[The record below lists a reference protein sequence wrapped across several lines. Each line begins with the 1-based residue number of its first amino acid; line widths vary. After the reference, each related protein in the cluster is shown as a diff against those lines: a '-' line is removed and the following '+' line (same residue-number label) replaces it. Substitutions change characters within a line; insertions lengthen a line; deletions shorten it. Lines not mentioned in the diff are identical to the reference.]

1 MSEFDEKQLY
11 DDSESDMSLE
21 MMEAECMLDD
31 DVLSF
36 LEECDT
42 GKPLSANKVM
52 IPEELANMVGYQGV
66 IYGFIREDSGYH
78 VIIGWEGNE
87 PATVLGTSLIGMIGE
102 GNAET
107 MPVFIK
113 GKWSGEKLEM
123 FLCTKESEESV
134 ELVTDIYTMKQDVF
148 SRNSGLIETNWM
160 DEQCA
165 VICGCGSVGSCIALQ
180 LARSGVGRFVLV
192 DTDCMEIHNVCR
204 HQCNLTDVGRYKV
217 DAVAERIYRINP
229 QAQIKKFYQRIQE
242 VKKENYEE
250 WISPEN
256 AIFIGTCDNRLGD
269 ACACDLAYDF
279 GAPFASLGFMTRAWA
294 GEIYTCLPEKHE
306 ICYRC
311 AFKTQID
318 NSIVEERRNHFYI
331 GEEELAKAHFEPGL
345 DVDLEF
351 GISLFDKVV
360 LDILNRH
367 NPEYLPRLYHKMTQ
381 YVIFSGTD
389 DRTFAEPFWKKAFP
403 TPIALRSLRHSDDC
417 RRCDHCKKENI

>member
-36 LEECDT
+36 WEECDT

-134 ELVTDIYTMKQDVF
+134 ELV
-148 SRNSGLIETNWM
+148 
-160 DEQCA
+160 
-165 VICGCGSVGSCIALQ
+165 
-180 LARSGVGRFVLV
+180 
-192 DTDCMEIHNVCR
+192 H
-204 HQCNLTDVGRYKV
+204 
-217 DAVAERIYRINP
+217 RIIN
-229 QAQIKKFYQRIQE
+229 
-242 VKKENYEE
+242 N
-250 WISPEN
+250 
-256 AIFIGTCDNRLGD
+256 
-269 ACACDLAYDF
+269 
-279 GAPFASLGFMTRAWA
+279 
-294 GEIYTCLPEKHE
+294 
-306 ICYRC
+306 
-311 AFKTQID
+311 
-318 NSIVEERRNHFYI
+318 
-331 GEEELAKAHFEPGL
+331 
-345 DVDLEF
+345 
-351 GISLFDKVV
+351 
-360 LDILNRH
+360 
-367 NPEYLPRLYHKMTQ
+367 
-381 YVIFSGTD
+381 
-389 DRTFAEPFWKKAFP
+389 
-403 TPIALRSLRHSDDC
+403 
-417 RRCDHCKKENI
+417 